1 MGFRFRKS
9 IKLAPGVRLNVSKKG
24 ISSVSIGRNGARVNI
39 GKKGTRS
46 TIGIP
51 KTGLSYSS
59 YRPYQKTA
67 NRTRQPL
74 TSQPRLSEQ
83 NASHHRAVSLALA
96 LGIFL
101 LPIIFAWFTLRQDH
115 STLSR
120 VVSFIWLILFVLAW
134 R

>member
-9 IKLAPGVRLNVSKKG
+9 IKLAPGVRLNISKKG
-24 ISSVSIGRNGARVNI
+24 LSSVSIGRSGARVNI

-59 YRPYQKTA
+59 YRPYQPAT
-67 NRTRQPL
+67 NRTSRP
-74 TSQPRLSEQ
+74 PIPNQ
-83 NASHHRAVSLALA
+83 NLRNHRSVSLPLA

-101 LPIIFAWFTLRQDH
+101 LPIIFAWFTLRQGH
-115 STLSR
+115 STISR
-120 VVSFIWLILFVLAW
+120 VVSFIWLILFILAW

>member
-1 MGFRFRKS
+1 MGFRFRKN

-24 ISSVSIGRNGARVNI
+24 VSSVSIGRGGARVNI

-51 KTGLSYSS
+51 KTGLSYST
-59 YRPYQKTA
+59 YRPYQKVA
-67 NRTRQPL
+67 NRTQQPPI
-74 TSQPRLSEQ
+74 SQPRLSEQ
-83 NASHHRAVSLALA
+83 NSGDYRAVSLPLIV
-96 LGIFL
+96 GIFL
-101 LPIIFAWFTLRQDH
+101 LPILFAWFTLRQGY

-120 VVSFIWLILFVLAW
+120 VVSFIWLLIFILAW

>member
-24 ISSVSIGRNGARVNI
+24 ISSVSIGRSGARVNI

-46 TIGIP
+46 TLGIP

-59 YRPYQKTA
+59 YRPYQQTPD
-67 NRTRQPL
+67 RTRQP
-74 TSQPRLSEQ
+74 TSQPRLPEQ
-83 NASHHRAVSLALA
+83 NASHHRAVSLPLI

-101 LPIIFAWFTLRQDH
+101 LPIVFAWFTLRQGH

-120 VVSFIWLILFVLAW
+120 VLSFIWLLIFMLAW